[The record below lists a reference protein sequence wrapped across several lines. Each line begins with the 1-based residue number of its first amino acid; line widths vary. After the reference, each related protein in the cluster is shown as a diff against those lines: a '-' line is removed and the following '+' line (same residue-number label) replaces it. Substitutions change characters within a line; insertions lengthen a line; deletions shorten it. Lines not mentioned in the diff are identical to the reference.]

1 MKSLVESIINERQR
15 SNIAYDDTASALFA
29 EFSQAKNIKEYDEIV
44 ALFFEKLFNKIN
56 SMKQYEVDEADVI
69 NAFQKYLNTL

>member
-1 MKSLVESIINERQR
+1 MKSLVAIINERQR
-15 SNIAYDDTASALFA
+15 SNIAYDDAASVLFA

-56 SMKQYEVDEADVI
+56 STKQYEVDEADVI